1 MALRSQAPKATPFAA
16 LNGETMPLLLETI
29 PCLADNYAYLIHD
42 PDTLETA
49 LIDAP
54 EAAPI
59 LARLSEKGWTLGQIF
74 ITHHHSDHIDGV
86 AELVGATGA
95 QVLGGADD
103 AHRLPPLTRALR
115 EGDTVQVG
123 AYTGRVLDVSGHTIG
138 HIAFVFDSAG
148 EEGETFAF
156 TADSLMAAGCG
167 RLFEGAPAQMW
178 ASLQKL
184 MALPDDTWVC
194 SGHEYTTSN
203 LAFAAHVDGAN
214 PALQARIEKVAAARA
229 ANRPT
234 VPSRLSGE
242 RATNPFLRA
251 GDAALKAAIGNPDA
265 SDSDT
270 FAALRAMKDSFR
282 G

>member
-1 MALRSQAPKATPFAA
+1 MVRQCYGIQRAPRPSEFA
-16 LNGETMPLLLETI
+16 MPLLLETI
-29 PCLADNYAYLIHD
+29 PCLADNYAYLVR
-42 PDTLETA
+42 DTDSGQTA

-54 EAAPI
+54 EAPPI
-59 LARLSEKGWTLGQIF
+59 LARLAQKGWTLGQIF

-86 AELVGATGA
+86 ADLVAATGA
-95 QVLGGADD
+95 RVLGAAAD
-103 AHRLPPLTRALR
+103 AHRLPALNTALA

-123 AYTGRVLDVSGHTIG
+123 AHIGRVLDVSGHTLG
-138 HIAFVFDSAG
+138 HIAFVFDDAG
-148 EEGETFAF
+148 SEGETLAF

-167 RLFEGAPAQMW
+167 RLFEGTPEQMW
-178 ASLQKL
+178 NSLQKL
-184 MALPDDTWVC
+184 SQLPDETWIC

-214 PALQARIEKVAAARA
+214 PALAARIAKVAKARA
-229 ANRPT
+229 EGRAT

-251 GDAALKAAIGNPDA
+251 GEPALKAAIGNPSATDA
-265 SDSDT
+265 QT
-270 FAALRAMKDSFR
+270 FAALRAMKDNFR